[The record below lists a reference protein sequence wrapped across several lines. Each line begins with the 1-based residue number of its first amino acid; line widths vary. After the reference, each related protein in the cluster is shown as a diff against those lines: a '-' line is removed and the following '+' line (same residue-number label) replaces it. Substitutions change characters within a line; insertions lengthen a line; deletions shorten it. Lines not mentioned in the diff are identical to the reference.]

1 MPNVAAMRPQV
12 PETGWELVEQR
23 EAAPALFGA
32 LVALEAD
39 EEYTRS
45 DIADAADVP
54 LKTLYLA
61 DAMEDLVD
69 VGALSHIDEEGEEA
83 TFVLNA
89 DSPVV
94 QAAREFDDVVAEQL
108 SAAKA
113 D

>member
-1 MPNVAAMRPQV
+1 MRPQV

-23 EAAPALFGA
+23 DEAPALFSA

-39 EEYTRS
+39 QEYTRS
-45 DIADAADVP
+45 EIADAADVP

-69 VGALSHIDEEGEEA
+69 VGALSHTDEEGEEA

-94 QAAREFDDVVAEQL
+94 QAAREFDDAVAERL
-108 SAAKA
+108 SAASA